1 MANRLHDLLNYR
13 DRIRIYYAHPRVYQ
27 GNISIFL
34 DKTHKKRKKKKRKK
48 ENEQPEC

>member
-1 MANRLHDLLNYR
+1 MANRLRDLLNYR

-34 DKTHKKRKKKKRKK
+34 DKTR
-48 ENEQPEC
+48 